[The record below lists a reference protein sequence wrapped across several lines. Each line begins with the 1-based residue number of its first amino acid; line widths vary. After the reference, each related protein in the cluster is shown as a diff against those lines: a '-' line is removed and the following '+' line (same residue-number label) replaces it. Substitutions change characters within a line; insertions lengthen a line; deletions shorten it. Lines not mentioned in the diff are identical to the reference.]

1 MGKSRKNRVR
11 PNRADPIA
19 KPVKPPSDPELA
31 ALRESRILPVVKD
44 LQSPDIKS
52 RTAAAGAIANIVQDT
67 KCRKLLLREQI
78 VPIVLTETLTDNSI
92 DSRAAGWEIL
102 KVLVQEEE
110 SDFCVH
116 LYRLDILTAIEHA
129 AKALN
134 ETLASTEP
142 PFAKLTKGQQRI
154 VWDMSNSLLV
164 LLNSLALA
172 RDEILEAIVA
182 NQNVVRF
189 LFRIVATDAVPQET
203 FEETLSCLMTLSED
217 NLPLGQAIT
226 DDQETRC
233 YDKLLE
239 LVAAG
244 GPRSVF
250 ACGVLHNV
258 FASLQWLDHSPGKDG
273 ACDAML
279 VPSLSKAL
287 EQPPPSNKANGQA
300 DSWAQ
305 MMQVA
310 LEIVASIGTDLQ
322 TALEKGN
329 RPQPGAAAKDE
340 EWNGFEETEKD
351 DDAMDVDEGSGDDKD
366 EEEDEEEEE
375 EEEEG
380 DEEEGDSDDEEFD
393 EADLEKVTGMDSED
407 DNEDDLDDLP
417 TLRELINT
425 AIPQLIR
432 LTNIAADDDNS
443 IAIQGHAI
451 SALNNIA
458 WTISCI
464 EFSDG
469 ENANIWKA
477 WAPAGK
483 RIWQRTISPILEA
496 DSADLQLAT
505 QVTSL
510 AWAVARSLNG
520 TTPLGKN
527 DHRKFMSL
535 YQVSRAQQQNAITP
549 DVDDKNKEQQPQED
563 PFQGLGVKCIGI
575 LGALARDPA
584 PVDINREV
592 GFFLMTLLGSAGEPG
607 AAPADIIQALN
618 EVFDIYG
625 DEEYTCDAEVFWK
638 DGFLNHLEELQA
650 KLKAVAK
657 GINKRTF
664 EELRIKA
671 DEALVNLGRFVQYK
685 KKHAP
690 KVKEAKE

>member
-1 MGKSRKNRVR
+1 MGKARKNRVR
-11 PNRADPIA
+11 ANRADPIA
-19 KPVKPPSDPELA
+19 KAVKPPSDPELA

-44 LQSPDIKS
+44 LQSADIKS

-116 LYRLDILTAIEHA
+116 LYRLDLLTAIEHA

-142 PFAKLTKGQQRI
+142 PFAKLTKAQQRI

-172 RDEILEAIVA
+172 RDEILDAIVA
-182 NQNVVRF
+182 NQNVIRF
-189 LFRIVATDAVPQET
+189 LFRIVATDVVPQES

-244 GPRSVF
+244 GPRSVL

-273 ACDAML
+273 ACDAVL

-287 EQPPPSNKANGQA
+287 EQPPPSNKDNGQA

-305 MMQVA
+305 MMQAA

-329 RPQPGAAAKDE
+329 RPVPGAAAKDE
-340 EWNGFEETEKD
+340 EWNGIEDTEKD
-351 DDAMDVDEGSGDDKD
+351 DDAMDVDEGSGDDND
-366 EEEDEEEEE
+366 EDEDKEDEEEED
-375 EEEEG
+375 

-407 DNEDDLDDLP
+407 ESEENLDDLP
-417 TLRELINT
+417 TLRELINK

-432 LTNIAADDDNS
+432 LTNIAVDDDNS

-464 EFSDG
+464 DFSEG
-469 ENANIWKA
+469 ENTNIWKA

-496 DSADLQLAT
+496 DNADLQLAT
-505 QVTSL
+505 QLTSL
-510 AWAVARSLNG
+510 AWAVARSLSG

-527 DHRKFMSL
+527 EHRKFMSL
-535 YQVSRAQQQNAITP
+535 YQVSKAQQNVITP
-549 DVDDKNKEQQPQED
+549 DENKEQQPQED
-563 PFQGLGVKCIGI
+563 PFQGLGVKCIGV

-584 PVDINREV
+584 PIDINREV
-592 GFFLMTLLGSAGEPG
+592 GVFLITLLGSAGEPG
-607 AAPADIIQALN
+607 VAPADIIQALN

-638 DGFLNHLEELQA
+638 DGFLSHLEELQP

-671 DEALVNLGRFVQYK
+671 DEAMVNLGRFVQYK

-690 KVKEAKE
+690 KSKEVKK

>member
-1 MGKSRKNRVR
+1 MGKARKNRVR
-11 PNRADPIA
+11 PGRADPIA

-31 ALRESRILPVVKD
+31 ALREARILPVVKD
-44 LQSPDIKS
+44 LQSADIKS

-78 VPIVLTETLTDNSI
+78 VPIVLTETLTDNNI

-129 AKALN
+129 AKTLN

-142 PFAKLTKGQQRI
+142 PFAKLTKAQQRI

-172 RDEILEAIVA
+172 RDEILDAIVA
-182 NQNVVRF
+182 NQNVIRF
-189 LFRIVATDAVPQET
+189 LFRIVATDVVPQES
-203 FEETLSCLMTLSED
+203 FEETLSCLMTLTED

-244 GPRSVF
+244 GPRSVL

-258 FASLQWLDHSPGKDG
+258 FGSLQWLDHSPGKDG

-287 EQPPPSNKANGQA
+287 EQPPPSNKDDGQA

-305 MMQVA
+305 MMQSA

-329 RPQPGAAAKDE
+329 RPVPGAAAKDE
-340 EWNGFEETEKD
+340 EWNGIEDTEKD

-366 EEEDEEEEE
+366 EEEEDEDDDEEE
-375 EEEEG
+375 
-380 DEEEGDSDDEEFD
+380 DEEEGESDDDEFD
-393 EADLEKVTGMDSED
+393 EDDLEKVTGMDSED
-407 DNEDDLDDLP
+407 DGEGDLDDLP
-417 TLRELINT
+417 TLKELINK

-432 LTNIAADDDNS
+432 LTNIAMDDDNS

-464 EFSDG
+464 DFSEG
-469 ENANIWKA
+469 ENTNIWKA

-510 AWAVARSLNG
+510 AWAVARSLVG

-527 DHRKFMSL
+527 EHRKFMSL
-535 YQVSRAQQQNAITP
+535 YQVSKSQQQNAITP
-549 DVDDKNKEQQPQED
+549 NENKEQQAQED
-563 PFQGLGVKCIGI
+563 PFQGLGVKCIGV

-584 PVDINREV
+584 PIDINREV
-592 GFFLMTLLGSAGEPG
+592 GVFLLTLLGSAGEPG
-607 AAPADIIQALN
+607 VAPADVIQALN

-638 DGFLNHLEELQA
+638 DGFLNHLEELQP
-650 KLKAVAK
+650 KLKTLVK
-657 GINKRTF
+657 GINKRQF
-664 EELRIKA
+664 EELRIKG
-671 DEALVNLGRFVQYK
+671 DEAMINLARFVQYK
-685 KKHAP
+685 KKHVP
-690 KVKEAKE
+690 KPKEAK

>member
-1 MGKSRKNRVR
+1 MGKARKNRVR
-11 PNRADPIA
+11 ANRADPIA
-19 KPVKPPSDPELA
+19 KAVKPPSDPELA

-44 LQSPDIKS
+44 LQSADIKS

-116 LYRLDILTAIEHA
+116 LYRLDLLTAIEHA

-142 PFAKLTKGQQRI
+142 PFAKLTKAQQRI

-172 RDEILEAIVA
+172 RDEILDAIVA
-182 NQNVVRF
+182 NQNVIRF
-189 LFRIVATDAVPQET
+189 LFRIVATDVVPQES

-244 GPRSVF
+244 GPRSVL

-273 ACDAML
+273 ACDAVL

-287 EQPPPSNKANGQA
+287 EQPPPSNKDNGQA

-305 MMQVA
+305 MMQAA

-329 RPQPGAAAKDE
+329 RPVPGAAAKDE
-340 EWNGFEETEKD
+340 EWNGIEDTEKD
-351 DDAMDVDEGSGDDKD
+351 DDAMDVDEGSGDDND
-366 EEEDEEEEE
+366 EDEDKEDEEEED
-375 EEEEG
+375 

-407 DNEDDLDDLP
+407 ESEENLDDLP
-417 TLRELINT
+417 TLRELINK

-432 LTNIAADDDNS
+432 LTNIAVDDDNS
-443 IAIQGHAI
+443 IAIQDHAI

-464 EFSDG
+464 DFSEG
-469 ENANIWKA
+469 ENTNIWKA

-496 DSADLQLAT
+496 DNADLQLAT
-505 QVTSL
+505 QLTSL
-510 AWAVARSLNG
+510 AWAVARSLSG

-527 DHRKFMSL
+527 EHRKFMSL
-535 YQVSRAQQQNAITP
+535 YQVSKAQQNVITP
-549 DVDDKNKEQQPQED
+549 DENKEQQPQED
-563 PFQGLGVKCIGI
+563 PFQGLGVKCIGV

-584 PVDINREV
+584 PIDINREV
-592 GFFLMTLLGSAGEPG
+592 GVFLMTLLGSAGEPG
-607 AAPADIIQALN
+607 VAPADIIQALN

-638 DGFLNHLEELQA
+638 DGFLSHLEELQP

-671 DEALVNLGRFVQYK
+671 DEAMVNLGRFVQYK

-690 KVKEAKE
+690 KSKEVKK

>member
-1 MGKSRKNRVR
+1 MGKARKNRVR
-11 PNRADPIA
+11 ANRADPIA
-19 KPVKPPSDPELA
+19 KAVKPPSDPELA

-44 LQSPDIKS
+44 LQSADIKS

-116 LYRLDILTAIEHA
+116 LYRLDLLTAIEHA

-142 PFAKLTKGQQRI
+142 PFAKLTKAQQRI

-172 RDEILEAIVA
+172 RDEILDAIVA
-182 NQNVVRF
+182 NQNVIRF
-189 LFRIVATDAVPQET
+189 LFRIVATDVVPQES

-244 GPRSVF
+244 GPRSVL

-273 ACDAML
+273 ACDAVL

-287 EQPPPSNKANGQA
+287 EQPPPSNKDNGQA

-305 MMQVA
+305 MMQAA

-329 RPQPGAAAKDE
+329 RPVPGAAAKDE
-340 EWNGFEETEKD
+340 EWNGIEDTEKD
-351 DDAMDVDEGSGDDKD
+351 DDAMDVDEGSGDDNDEDEDKED
-366 EEEDEEEEE
+366 EEED
-375 EEEEG
+375 

-407 DNEDDLDDLP
+407 ESEENLDDLP
-417 TLRELINT
+417 TLRELINK

-432 LTNIAADDDNS
+432 LTNIAVDDDNS

-464 EFSDG
+464 DFSEG
-469 ENANIWKA
+469 ENTNIWKA

-496 DSADLQLAT
+496 DNADLQLAT
-505 QVTSL
+505 QLTSL
-510 AWAVARSLNG
+510 AWAVARSLSG

-527 DHRKFMSL
+527 EHRKFMSL
-535 YQVSRAQQQNAITP
+535 YQVSKAQQNVITP
-549 DVDDKNKEQQPQED
+549 DENKEQQPQED
-563 PFQGLGVKCIGI
+563 PFQGLGVKCIGV

-584 PVDINREV
+584 PIDINREV
-592 GFFLMTLLGSAGEPG
+592 GVFLMTLLGSAGEPG
-607 AAPADIIQALN
+607 VAPADIIQALN

-638 DGFLNHLEELQA
+638 DGFLSHLEELQP

-671 DEALVNLGRFVQYK
+671 DEAMVNLGRFVQYK

-690 KVKEAKE
+690 KSKEVKK

>member
-11 PNRADPIA
+11 PGRADPIA

-44 LQSPDIKS
+44 LKSPDIKS

-154 VWDMSNSLLV
+154 VWDMCNSLLV

-172 RDEILEAIVA
+172 RDEIVEAIVA
-182 NQNVVRF
+182 NQNIIRF
-189 LFRIVATDAVPQET
+189 LFRIVATDAVPQEA

-226 DDQETRC
+226 DDQGTRC

-287 EQPPPSNKANGQA
+287 ELSPPTNKANGQA

-329 RPQPGAAAKDE
+329 RPVPGAAAAKDE
-340 EWNGFEETEKD
+340 EWNGFEEKE

-366 EEEDEEEEE
+366 EGEDED
-375 EEEEG
+375 EEG
-380 DEEEGDSDDEEFD
+380 DEEEDDSDDDEFD
-393 EADLEKVTGMDSED
+393 EDDLEKVTGMDSED
-407 DNEDDLDDLP
+407 GGEGDLDDLP
-417 TLRELINT
+417 TLRELINK

-432 LTNIAADDDNS
+432 LTNIAVDDDNS
-443 IAIQGHAI
+443 ITIQGHAI

-469 ENANIWKA
+469 ENHNIWKA

-496 DSADLQLAT
+496 DVADLQLAT

-510 AWAVARSLNG
+510 AWAVARSLCG

-527 DHRKFMSL
+527 EHRKFMSL
-535 YQVSRAQQQNAITP
+535 YQVSKAQQQNTMTP
-549 DVDDKNKEQQPQED
+549 ETDDKNKEQQPQED
-563 PFQGLGVKCIGI
+563 PFQGLGVKCIGV

-584 PVDINREV
+584 PIDINREV
-592 GFFLMTLLGSAGEPG
+592 GVFLMTLLSSAGEPG
-607 AAPADIIQALN
+607 VAPVDIIQALN

-625 DEEYTCDAEVFWK
+625 DEEYTCDAEVFLK
-638 DGFLNHLEELQA
+638 DGFLNHLEELQP

-671 DEALVNLGRFVQYK
+671 DEALVNLARFVQYK

-690 KVKEAKE
+690 KSKE